1 MQTKVSVNK
10 QNNFSAESKAQ
21 RNRESVVQRKHNV
34 SSNTG
39 LSNLITD
46 SSSSLSNSSNHLS
59 NLVHTSRV
67 QPKLSIGKPND
78 RLEQE
83 ADRVAEKVMTSPAAN
98 HHRSLQGQNE
108 EEELQTKPQIQRQEE
123 EEEIQAKLLVQ
134 KQEEEELQKW
144 PLIQRQEEEEELQA
158 KSFLQKKEEDEQPE
172 PLLQTQEEEDK
183 IMAKSPAPGVTGSG
197 LLGKVQSAKNGG
209 KALPDSTLSF
219 MESGFGRNFSGV
231 RIHTGP
237 EAVQISQNLGAQAF
251 THGNDIFF
259 NQNKFSPGT
268 SDGRRLLA
276 HELTHTVQQG
286 ASTQRMVQQT
296 RSRTAR
302 VPKLVESDDLN
313 EFILKDGTYLNIG
326 SPTSKLDLPLL
337 SLPQFK
343 SRHSDKFKKPVLL
356 RQGDRK
362 KTKQVEHWANEVKSS
377 VHKHIEK
384 KIRSAKR
391 QGGFVKNK
399 NTYFFKSTSGDKFYL
414 FGTPERLLERA
425 VRPFWSKR
433 GKLSSYQVD
442 HIVED
447 QLLGDD
453 SPENYE
459 LLEASANMSSGAKI
473 AAEVRRRIRAGFANI
488 RRAYKEN
495 PKLASLP
502 SWIPMEDVKYKYK
515 TRFLNRNFK
524 LKGLKGRPND
534 FWSLNQIKRGQ
545 HLRRVEPL
553 KGQELATLGE
563 QSEPAIFSGPDGGK
577 KLHVPKKL
585 PYDKW
590 LPRVK
595 LLKIDLKD
603 DPSEQDTAGTIQVEA
618 FKADEKTKLKL
629 PNSDNP
635 VMTWNLL
642 PVTGVYG
649 GAIDKKSVAANVKNS
664 LRLPGLS
671 PITLS
676 QVDFHPTR
684 GLIGM
689 GVLRSDIPII
699 SDLEIDIII
708 AGNDVQF
715 RKEIPTD
722 KLKLPEP
729 LKIETSTLI
738 VFWGR
743 RGLGFEGDASFS
755 ITNVG
760 EGRIR
765 GHAST
770 DGHFGL
776 AGTFNFD
783 TDLFTKAEVSVLYEN
798 NEWHIEGEIGIDR
811 KNKVKGIKKASIKV
825 SYQTGELQVKGNATT
840 DIRGIKDQELEV
852 ELQKDID
859 GLKIAAKT
867 DIASLIPKLIKKG
880 ELSLVFTKDND
891 GYKLAGD
898 GFAVLDIPGLSGDP
912 ELGISYD
919 EGILVFECGV
929 HFEKERA
936 KGEIKVGIT
945 NQKVDEN
952 KQPTGKATDEWSV
965 FGGGKISIYL
975 SKDVVASV
983 DAMFEPNGDLIVS
996 GEVGVDRSNDITE
1009 KIQKEFDH
1017 ELFKIAT
1024 PEIILFA
1031 LPIGASLTVKLVG
1044 RANLY
1049 GSLQPPRVEQILI
1062 RLEGLNLSRPEEE
1075 SGKAIGRVVLSAS
1088 ANAGLKLIVDLIA
1101 TLSVLIAKVRG
1112 ILSGSIGI
1120 DAMAK
1125 GEASL
1130 EARWTRSGGLE
1141 LTAGNIKLEAS
1152 AQFLAELQGKIRVF
1166 LDLWLTEID
1175 IFEESITIA
1184 SARFGPTWQVGVN
1197 LPITF
1202 ENEQIKLGELNK
1214 DAFDFPDMSSTS
1226 KQMEYGEQAVKQD
1239 EKLKEPP
1246 PPSKEKARRIIR
1258 KLPSGSISW
1267 GIVDRPL
1274 RNDYLF
1280 SMDVLTDMNLI
1291 SRDTYLMWLWKKH
1304 GKIDWSDVESIS
1316 AQRDH
1321 LDSERVK
1328 AQLVPGDSQSSVE
1341 LYWSRLVDRRNIKA
1355 FAKDHILFAGRS
1367 QSQIGSMWSLFDKK
1381 YENY

>member
-1 MQTKVSVNK
+1 MQTKVSVSK

-21 RNRESVVQRKHNV
+21 RKRESAIQRKYNV
-34 SSNTG
+34 PSNAG
-39 LSNLITD
+39 LSNLISG
-46 SSSSLSNSSNHLS
+46 SSSSLSNSSNHLN
-59 NLVHTSRV
+59 NLVRTSRV

-98 HHRSLQGQNE
+98 HHRSLHRQNE
-108 EEELQTKPQIQRQEE
+108 EEELQTKPLIQRQEE
-123 EEEIQAKLLVQ
+123 EEELQAKLLVQ
-134 KQEEEELQKW
+134 KQEEEKQQKK
-144 PLIQRQEEEEELQA
+144 PLIQRQEEEEEFQA

-183 IMAKSPAPGVTGSG
+183 IMAKSPASIVTGSG
-197 LLGKVQSAKNGG
+197 VLGKVQSAKNGG
-209 KALPDSTLSF
+209 RALPDSTLSF
-219 MESGFGRNFSGV
+219 MESGFGCDFSGV

-237 EAVQISQNLGAQAF
+237 EAVQMSQDLGAQAF

-268 SDGRRLLA
+268 SDGNRLLA

-286 ASTQRMVQQT
+286 ASTRRMVQCVKAKPPT
-296 RSRTAR
+296 PVATTN
-302 VPKLVESDDLN
+302 EN
-313 EFILKDGTYLNIG
+313 EFKLKDGTRLSTAG
-326 SPTSKLDLPLL
+326 STQELDLPFVN
-337 SLPQFK
+337 LP
-343 SRHSDKFKKPVLL
+343 DFKKRNQKLFHKKITL
-356 RQGDRK
+356 KKWKYDEDDKRK
-362 KTKQVEHWANEVKSS
+362 KRNTNQKPYWIADVQGNVKEHLNEKLKAAKKRGGYQEGTYYFSLSRDKSAY
-377 VHKHIEK
+377 VI
-384 KIRSAKR
+384 
-391 QGGFVKNK
+391 
-399 NTYFFKSTSGDKFYL
+399 
-414 FGTPERLLERA
+414 GTEELLLENS
-425 VRPFWSKR
+425 VIPFWSKWSQ
-433 GKLSSYQVD
+433 LSKYQVD

-447 QLLGDD
+447 QIGGDD
-453 SPENYE
+453 VPENYE
-459 LLEASANMSSGAKI
+459 LLDSTANMSAGPKF
-473 AAEVRRRIRAGFANI
+473 AAEKNRRIRKGLA
-488 RRAYKEN
+488 RLRAAYGKDAFPWLNWKTLKTNYTICFLQYEFGL
-495 PKLASLP
+495 K
-502 SWIPMEDVKYKYK
+502 DVKGEGY
-515 TRFLNRNFK
+515 N
-524 LKGLKGRPND
+524 
-534 FWSLNQIKRGQ
+534 FWSRAQIKAGKHFKRITPLRGRD
-545 HLRRVEPL
+545 LE
-553 KGQELATLGE
+553 KLGKD
-563 QSEPAIFSGPDGGK
+563 SEPAIFSAPAGGK
-577 KLHVPKKL
+577 KIPVPKKL
-585 PYDKW
+585 PHKNW
-590 LPRVK
+590 LPRVT
-595 LLKIDLKD
+595 LLAVNLND
-603 DPSEQDTAGTIQVEA
+603 DPSMKDPAGTLQVEA
-618 FKADEKTKLKL
+618 FKVDEKTNLKL
-629 PNSDNP
+629 PKTDNP
-635 VMTWNLL
+635 VMEWKLL
-642 PVTGVYG
+642 PVMGIYG
-649 GAIDKKSVAANVKNS
+649 GAIDRDSVAYNIKNS

-671 PITLS
+671 PIALS
-676 QVDFHPTR
+676 QVDLHPKR
-684 GLIGM
+684 GLIGK
-689 GVLRSDIPII
+689 GVLRSDIPLI
-699 SDLEIDIII
+699 SGLEIDIII
-708 AGNDVQF
+708 AGNDIQF

-722 KLKLPEP
+722 KFKLPEL
-729 LKIETSTLI
+729 LKIDESTLV
-738 VFWGR
+738 VFWRR
-743 RGLGFEGDASFS
+743 RGLGFEGDVSFS

-760 EGRIR
+760 EGHVG

-770 DGHFGL
+770 DGQFGL

-783 TDLFTKAEVSVLYEN
+783 TNLFSKAKVSALYEN

-811 KNKVKGIKKASIKV
+811 KNKVKGIKKAAIKV
-825 SYQTGELQVKGNATT
+825 SYQSGELQIKGNATT

-852 ELQKDID
+852 ELQKDKD

-919 EGILVFECGV
+919 EGVLVFEGGV
-929 HFEKERA
+929 QFEKEKA

-983 DAMFEPNGDLIVS
+983 DAMFEPKGDLIVS
-996 GEVGVDRSNDITE
+996 GEVGVDRSNDIAE
-1009 KIQKEFDH
+1009 KTQKEFDH

-1049 GSLQPPRVEQILI
+1049 GSLQPPQVEQILI
-1062 RLEGLNLSRPEEE
+1062 RLEGLNLSKPERE

-1101 TLSVLIAKVRG
+1101 TLSVLIAKVKG

-1125 GEASL
+1125 GKASL

-1152 AQFLAELQGKIRVF
+1152 AQFLAELKGKIRVF

-1226 KQMEYGEQAVKQD
+1226 KQMEYGKQAVEQD
-1239 EKLKEPP
+1239 EKLKKPP

-1267 GIVDRPL
+1267 GIVNRPL

-1291 SRDTYLMWLWKKH
+1291 SRDTYLIWLWKKH
-1304 GKIDWSDVESIS
+1304 GKIDWNEVESIS
-1316 AQRDH
+1316 GQRDH
-1321 LDSERVK
+1321 LDSERLK